1 MKRLLSH
8 LMLAGFVLTAT
19 AGPVLADT
27 GKVCLQLRDISS
39 SDPSRDGSAIDF
51 KMRDGTIYHNA
62 LQGRC
67 PDLRFSGFKWVIQGS
82 EMVCDNEQSLRVLNS
97 GEVCQLGKFT
107 QMTPAP
113 RG

>member
-67 PDLRFSGFKWVIQGS
+67 PDLRFSGFNGAFRVPD
-82 EMVCDNEQSLRVLNS
+82 MVCENEQALRVLNS
-97 GEVCQLGKFT
+97 GKS
-107 QMTPAP
+107 ASWANSP
-113 RG
+113 R